1 MEKCKLCSRV
11 GESIKIKLS
20 RVCDSAWFAIFVYIC
35 WFMTGC
41 MYLFHNFVRFSTFV
55 SPLGLHFST
64 HLQWCWPSISMTF
77 FNQNIQIKAESCGG
91 HLWHILGKG
100 GTGSHLGAFWDPFG
114 DSWQDGGW
122 RGIWRPDL
130 ILCASL
136 SNRMQKLPSNF
147 NFTRDFEGTINYDCI
162 FTVRYERRL
171 FAGSRL
177 PIKGPLPRPW
187 EPH

>member
-20 RVCDSAWFAIFVYIC
+20 RVCESAWFAIFVYIC

-77 FNQNIQIKAESCGG
+77 FNQNIQIKAESWGG

-100 GTGSHLGAFWDPFG
+100 GTGSLLGSVWRQLA
-114 DSWQDGGW
+114 GW
-122 RGIWRPDL
+122 RLKTHLEARSHIMCLTLERNVKVALQLWFYEIGR
-130 ILCASL
+130 ASC
-136 SNRMQKLPSNF
+136 R
-147 NFTRDFEGTINYDCI
+147 
-162 FTVRYERRL
+162 ERV
-171 FAGSRL
+171 
-177 PIKGPLPRPW
+177 
-187 EPH
+187 